1 MTPKVSVVMNAF
13 NGEAWIDESIQSV
26 LCQTFRDFELIIVD
40 DGSSDRT
47 WQKINSYSDD
57 RIRTIR
63 QENQG
68 IAAAANRGVEMA
80 RSPYIARIDQDDL
93 MMADRLQREFDYL
106 EANPNVALVC
116 TYAQLIYDQMLSDDF
131 YRAPLNSKALALRLV
146 FECPIVQPSVMFRV
160 DVFRKL
166 GGYDG
171 DIRIRGAD
179 DFDLWTR
186 MAHEYNLKCL
196 PEPLTR
202 YRVRSNSVSQ
212 STKSVEHNIII
223 SAKSLHWYLK
233 DRCSSEECNA
243 LAVIFHR
250 SSKPVPP
257 FALKRALTM
266 YDWVAALI
274 AGPRISWDKEI
285 CQVYALQR
293 RMILF
298 HHIMRRPVFRPLV
311 QMIPD
316 LRLRT

>member
-1 MTPKVSVVMNAF
+1 MTPKVSVVMNVY

-26 LCQTFRDFELIIVD
+26 LCQTIRDFELIIVD
-40 DGSSDRT
+40 DGSSDGT
-47 WQKINSYSDD
+47 WQKINTYGDE
-57 RIRTIR
+57 RIRAIR
-63 QENQG
+63 QENRG

-80 RSPYIARIDQDDL
+80 RAPYIARIDQDDV
-93 MMADRLQREFDYL
+93 MTAQRLQREFDYL

-116 TYAQLIYDQMLSDDF
+116 TYAQLIYDRTLSDEI

-166 GGYDG
+166 GGYDA
-171 DIRIRGAD
+171 DKRIHGAD

-186 MAHEYNLKCL
+186 MAHEHELKCL

-223 SAKSLHWYLK
+223 SANSLYWYLK
-233 DRCSSEECNA
+233 DRCSHEECKA
-243 LAVIFHR
+243 LASIFHR
-250 SSKPVPP
+250 SAKPVPP
-257 FALKRALTM
+257 LALKKALAM
-266 YDWVAALI
+266 FDWVAVLI
-274 AGPRISWDKEI
+274 AGQRSVWDKEVY
-285 CQVYALQR
+285 QVYALQR
-293 RMILF
+293 RMIFF
-298 HHIMRRPVFRPLV
+298 HHILRRPVFRPLV
-311 QMIPD
+311 QMIPK